1 MMITPQPNIIQLRI
15 DKAPAGVL
23 DTSSKESA
31 VECAEV
37 IAVGSAVC
45 DGKDGVHLKVGD
57 RVFVKAWAIDIITHD
72 DQRFYFVDQTSNGI
86 LAKLS

>member
-1 MMITPQPNIIQLRI
+1 MIITPQPNIIQLKI

-37 IAVGSAVC
+37 VGVGSAVT
-45 DGKDGVHLKVGD
+45 GIAIGD
-57 RVFVKAWAIDIITHD
+57 RVFAKAWAIDIITHD